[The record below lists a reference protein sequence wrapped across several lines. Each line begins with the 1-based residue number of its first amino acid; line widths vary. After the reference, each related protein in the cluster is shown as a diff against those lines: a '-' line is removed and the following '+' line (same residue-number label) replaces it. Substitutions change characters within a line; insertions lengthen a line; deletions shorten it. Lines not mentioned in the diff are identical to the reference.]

1 MPEHKHKVV
10 INIDESPFVL
20 SDAAKVLYDA
30 LAEAALDS
38 GAREA
43 PLPTWHSDPEGWE
56 LDRHD
61 PILVKVVELLGHR
74 ASGRRDGTYEYAD
87 LQVVEIPGNKY
98 YICPSVNGE
107 ILLTPT
113 GPWTVIE

>member
-10 INIDESPFVL
+10 INYDGSPFVL

-30 LAEAALDS
+30 LAEAEA
-38 GAREA
+38 A
-43 PLPTWHSDPEGWE
+43 PLPDWKSDPEGFE

-61 PILVKVVELLGHR
+61 PILVRVVELLGHR
-74 ASGRRDGTYEYAD
+74 ASGRCDGYGFCD

-98 YICPSVNGE
+98 SWYPSTDGE